1 MTQDIGRV
9 PPSDVT
15 MEFQVLGAMLHSPS
29 RAVPVARL
37 MLEPADFYDQRNA
50 TVYEAAVGVWHDL
63 GALDLALLADR
74 LRVGGNLDE
83 VGGDLFLAD
92 LATSVASWAN
102 IRLHAARVREHAV
115 VRRAIE
121 RMSGG
126 VASLYDSTATTAKL
140 RQCAADLRQMVDD
153 TEQQEDQSAAQLV
166 MRDTDA
172 AYQEAKRLTA
182 EGRSYAGLDSG
193 FAGLNDML
201 NGLCAGEL
209 TVLGADTSVGKSTLS
224 KQIAYAVLR
233 HGQAVA
239 YVTQEE
245 PRARVGMRM
254 ACLAAGSAVDPD
266 LARRGRLALAG
277 LAAFGASMSALSRMP
292 WWVYDQARTM
302 DQVEHEMRS
311 RPGVALW
318 VIDHLHRTRGRGE
331 NVHEQLTDVVERCKD
346 LALELDCHV
355 LLPAQLHRVKD
366 RPDRRPRL
374 EDLRGSGS
382 IEEHADNVLLIYR
395 PGRYDH
401 LREAA
406 RKKDLA
412 AQDRVGHALS
422 DLLAH
427 AELLAEKTRYG
438 PIGAVRLIWR
448 TDVAL
453 FADLARQEDPEEAR
467 RWNDQ

>member
-1 MTQDIGRV
+1 MTDRI

-15 MEFQVLGAMLHSPS
+15 MEYQILGAMLHSPAK
-29 RAVPVARL
+29 AVPEARL
-37 MLEPADFYDQRNA
+37 RLAPADFYDSRVA
-50 TVYEAAVGVWHDL
+50 VVYAAAVDVWHDL
-63 GALDLALLADR
+63 GALDLPLLADR
-74 LRVGGNLDE
+74 LRAGGTLEQVGGY
-83 VGGDLFLAD
+83 LFLAE
-92 LATSVASWAN
+92 LATGVASWAN
-102 IRLHAARVREHAV
+102 VRLHAARVREHAV
-115 VRRAIE
+115 ARRAIE
-121 RMSGG
+121 RMTGG
-126 VASLYDSTATTAKL
+126 VASLYDSTATVAQL
-140 RQCAADLRQMVDD
+140 RQCAQDLRQLVDD

-172 AYQEAKRLTA
+172 AYQAARELTA
-182 EGRSYAGLDSG
+182 AGRTFAGMDSG
-193 FAGLNDML
+193 FAGLNETL
-201 NGLCAGEL
+201 NGLCRGEL
-209 TVLGADTSVGKSTLS
+209 TVIGADTSVGKSTLV

-233 HGQAVA
+233 AGNAVA

-254 ACLAAGSAVDPD
+254 ACLAAGSVVDPD
-266 LARRGRLALAG
+266 MARRGRLGPAG
-277 LAAFGASMSALSRMP
+277 LAAFGAAMSTLSRLP

-318 VIDHLHRTRGRGE
+318 VVDHLHRTRGKGDS
-331 NVHEQLTDVVERCKD
+331 VHEQLTDVVERCKD

-382 IEEHADNVLLIYR
+382 IEEHADNVLLIHR

-401 LREAA
+401 LRQ
-406 RKKDLA
+406 A
-412 AQDRVGHALS
+412 AQTKDQTGEALGK
-422 DLLAH
+422 LLSEAV
-427 AELLAEKTRYG
+427 LLAEKTRYG
-438 PIGAVRLIWR
+438 PIGTVPLTWR

-453 FADLARQEDPEEAR
+453 FADVTRHDQPPPPR
-467 RWNDQ
+467 RWEDL